1 MADLG
6 KIMWRGRSGREY
18 RYSIYQI
25 GADLEAG
32 PGNYIFAEETT
43 PGTFLPV
50 YVGHSADLSERL
62 DRLGAM
68 PCIRRNNAVFIHVRL
83 NDEGEKARIAEA
95 NDLIALWNPP
105 CNCST
110 RPLGTAVGGAAI
122 GNRVRL

>member
-25 GADLEAG
+25 GANLEAG
-32 PGNYIFAEETT
+32 PGNYIFTEETT

-50 YVGHSADLSERL
+50 YIGQSADLSERL
-62 DRLGAM
+62 DRLEVM
-68 PCIRRNNAVFIHVRL
+68 PCIRRNRAVFIHVRL
-83 NDEGEKARIAEA
+83 NDEGQKARIAEA

-105 CNCST
+105 CNWST
-110 RPLGTAVGGAAI
+110 RPLGTAVGGAASR
-122 GNRVRL
+122 NWERL